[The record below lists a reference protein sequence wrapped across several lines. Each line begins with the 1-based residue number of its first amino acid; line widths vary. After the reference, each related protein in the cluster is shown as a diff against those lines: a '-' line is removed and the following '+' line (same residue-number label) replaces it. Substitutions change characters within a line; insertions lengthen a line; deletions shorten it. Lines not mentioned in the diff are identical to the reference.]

1 MLLLYVPFSAPSSK
15 KYVMVG
21 WENWTYTYQLS
32 QALVPAKLKKS
43 YKIEKYSF
51 FYKENVNLGRKHIEM
66 VGFSTKNCPPA
77 YFWFE
82 KIRFSCKV
90 LDSRRPVG

>member
-21 WENWTYTYQLS
+21 WENWTNTYLLS
-32 QALVPAKLKKS
+32 QVLAPAELKTS
-43 YKIEKYSF
+43 YKVEKYLF
-51 FYKENVNLGRKHIEM
+51 FRKENADLSRKHIEII
-66 VGFSTKNCPPA
+66 GFSTKNCLTA